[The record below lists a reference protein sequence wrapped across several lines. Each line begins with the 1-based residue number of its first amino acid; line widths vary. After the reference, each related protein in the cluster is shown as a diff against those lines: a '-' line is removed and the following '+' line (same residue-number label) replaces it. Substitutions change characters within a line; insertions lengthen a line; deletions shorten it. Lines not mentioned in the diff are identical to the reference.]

1 MLKKIIICL
10 LFLVLAMPV
19 MADNSSSTSTSA
31 SQDKKEGKDSKGG
44 ETTAKSDTGSKTEEK
59 SGKDEK
65 AAEEKKDPNVFECQY
80 YTVTLSPGWTVVT
93 PPTENQGTVTSV
105 FKSNNGG
112 VAVMLVLGKLGGAEA
127 KTIAEMFA
135 EQFKAEKPP
144 VAKNGQ
150 YTFTFIRDGKPCE
163 AFITSQ
169 DDIFMVTTISGN
181 RKEATNFIKKQVK
194 SEEYSK
200 LLPQL

>member
-10 LFLVLAMPV
+10 LFLALAMPA
-19 MADNSSSTSTSA
+19 MADNSSTTSA
-31 SQDKKEGKDSKGG
+31 STNQDKNEGKGGDTADKGEA
-44 ETTAKSDTGSKTEEK
+44 ETKTGGK
-59 SGKDEK
+59 SGKDEN
-65 AAEEKKDPNVFECQY
+65 AAEEKKNPNVFECQY

-105 FKSNNGG
+105 FKSNGGG
-112 VAVMLVLGKLGGAEA
+112 VAVMLVLGKLGGADA
-127 KTIAEMFA
+127 KTIAQMFA
-135 EQFKAEKPP
+135 EQFRAGKPP

-150 YTFTFIRDGKPCE
+150 YTFTFIRDDKPCE
-163 AFITSQ
+163 AFITSY

-181 RKEATNFIKKQVK
+181 RKEATNFIKNQVK